1 MGWLSSKGKRQFLGC
16 PIMGPLLH
24 SCVEVRE
31 PIELSFGMASVT
43 PGIHVLDG
51 GPHASREGV
60 DFGPLAQ

>member
-1 MGWLSSKGKRQFLGC
+1 
-16 PIMGPLLH
+16 MGPLLH

-31 PIELSFGMASVT
+31 PIELSFGMVRGVT

-60 DFGPLAQ
+60 DFGVVCPIGQWFQWHIL